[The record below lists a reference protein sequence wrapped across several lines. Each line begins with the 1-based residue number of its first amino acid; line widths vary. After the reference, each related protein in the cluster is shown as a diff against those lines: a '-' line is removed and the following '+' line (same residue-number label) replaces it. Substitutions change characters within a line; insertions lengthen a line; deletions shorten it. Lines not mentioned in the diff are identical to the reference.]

1 MSSLSQQ
8 TPDLPLSL
16 PRRPYGLWVQIA
28 LLAAVLLAYHFMLL
42 SRGARLGAV
51 NPQTSPLYGDIQ
63 HYPTFALKAQ
73 ALLWTAAAAL
83 LATGWLLL
91 MWRALRR
98 RTMPVALLAVL
109 PLAAFA
115 VNASV
120 QMTNGG
126 PPALLQP
133 FKELGYE
140 YYADVPRVESVGQF
154 LHDYVE
160 LAPTLGLHPGTHP
173 PGGVLLLYLV
183 NKAVGGG
190 VVSAVL
196 ASIAIGALGSIL
208 AFLIARRLYGP
219 STAII
224 AAGLYVVTPNLV
236 IYGATCMD
244 AVFAFFPLVGI
255 YLYVRSLEERP
266 LLYGA
271 LAGLALGLAAMFTYA
286 TSVVGMFIAIHGL
299 LRLAGR
305 RDQRIVWSLGACGV
319 AFVAFFLSLYAATGF
334 NLIAALHHA
343 IDWDSRLMDKAKA
356 TLTRRLTIGVGNL
369 AAFLIMVGIPAA
381 VLWLRQLWPAIKHGL
396 KGDSL
401 VLAFVLALL
410 ICCFSGLFTMEVE
423 RIWLF
428 FSPLVLIPA
437 AAWLDRWHSQHP
449 HWRLGLWLGLLTLLQ
464 TLLLELRIDTGS

>member
-1 MSSLSQQ
+1 MSGLSQQ
-8 TPDLPLSL
+8 TPDLPLSV
-16 PRRPYGLWVQIA
+16 PRRPYGLWAQMA
-28 LLAAVLLAYHFMLL
+28 LLAAVLLAYHYMLHN
-42 SRGARLGAV
+42 RGTWLGAV
-51 NPQTSPLYGDIQ
+51 NPQTSPLYGNIQ
-63 HYPTFALKAQ
+63 RYPTLALKAQ
-73 ALLWTAAAAL
+73 TLLWTAAAAL

-91 MWRALRR
+91 MWRARQR
-98 RTMPVALLAVL
+98 ATMGLGLLL
-109 PLAAFA
+109 MMPLVAFA
-115 VNASV
+115 INASV

-126 PPALLQP
+126 PAALLQP
-133 FKELGYE
+133 FEELGYE

-196 ASIAIGALGSIL
+196 ASIAIGALGSIP
-208 AFLIARRLYGP
+208 AFLIARRLHGP
-219 STAII
+219 SAAII

-266 LLYGA
+266 LLFGA
-271 LAGLALGLAAMFTYA
+271 MAGLALGLAAMFTYA
-286 TSVVGMFIAIHGL
+286 TSVVGMFVAIHGL
-299 LRLAGR
+299 LHLAR
-305 RDQRIVWSLGACGV
+305 HRNTRTLWSLGACGV

-334 NLIAALHHA
+334 NLIAALRHA

-356 TLTRRLTIGVGNL
+356 TFSRRLTIGVGNM
-369 AAFLIMVGIPAA
+369 AAFLIMVGLPAA
-381 VLWLRQLWPAIKHGL
+381 TLWLRQLWPAIKHGL

-428 FSPLVLIPA
+428 FSPLVVIPA

-449 HWRLGLWLGLLTLLQ
+449 HSHLALWLGLLTLLQ